1 MKSKRTL
8 LTALAATAT
17 LSLTLAAAPDHPD
30 RPCATLLVSG
40 MASGSG
46 STIGPDGALYVTEG
60 AGGRV
65 LRVDPHSG
73 HFTTYASGL
82 PKSIVGIGGA
92 MDVAFID
99 RKAYVL
105 VTLVERLP

>member
-30 RPCATLLVSG
+30 RPRATLLVSG

-46 STIGPDGALYVTEG
+46 STGGALT
-60 AGGRV
+60 
-65 LRVDPHSG
+65 
-73 HFTTYASGL
+73 
-82 PKSIVGIGGA
+82 
-92 MDVAFID
+92 AFD
-99 RKAYVL
+99 A
-105 VTLVERLP
+105 PQA